1 VVKVEKVWLK
11 RYPEK
16 VPAEIDYGS
25 YNSLNDIFD
34 ESVQK
39 HAENPAY
46 VNMGCTMTY
55 GEVEEQSRAFAA
67 YLQNDLKLVK
77 GDRVALMMPNLL
89 QYPVALFGV
98 LRAGMVVVN
107 VNPLYTPRELKH
119 QLSDSGAKAIVI
131 ISNFASV
138 LEKVIKD
145 SPVEH
150 VILTQLGDLFS
161 PLKGTIT
168 NLVVKY
174 VKKMVPKF
182 NLPKAVSFRTVI
194 KQGRARTFNP
204 VSTQLDDIAFLQYT
218 GGTTGVSKGAILTHK
233 NMLSNVLQAEGAYGS
248 ILDRGQ
254 ETVIT
259 ALPLYHV
266 FALTVNGLLF
276 FLCGGKNIL
285 ITNPRDLPNLV
296 NEIDTYKPSAITGVN
311 TLFNALVNDESF
323 NKLNFSALKLSV
335 GGGMAVQRAVAE
347 KWKKITGCHLL
358 EGYGLTECSPLVTV
372 NPYDLHEYNG
382 SIGLPVS
389 STNVRIIDEDGGVLT
404 KPGAV
409 GEMQVCGPQV
419 MQGYWQRPAETAEVI
434 TDGWLNTGDI
444 ARMDEDG
451 FFYIVDRKKDMILV
465 SGFNVFPNEIEDV
478 LALNDN
484 ILEAAAVGVPNQNS
498 GETVKVFVVKKG
510 EISKEAVISHCRE
523 HLTAYKVPKIVEFRD
538 ELPKSNVG
546 KILRRELRD

>member
-1 VVKVEKVWLK
+1 MEKVWLK

-16 VPAEIDYGS
+16 VPAEIDFGAYR
-25 YNSLNDIFD
+25 SLNDIF
-34 ESVQK
+34 EQAVQNYADK
-39 HAENPAY
+39 PAY
-46 VNMGCTMTY
+46 VNMGCTLTY
-55 GEVEEQSRAFAA
+55 SEIEEKSRAFAA
-67 YLQNDLKLVK
+67 YLQNTLKLNK

-89 QYPVALFGV
+89 QYPIALFGV

-119 QLSDSGAKAIVI
+119 QLNDSGTKAIVI
-131 ISNFASV
+131 VSNFADV
-138 LEKVIKD
+138 LEKVVKD
-145 SPVEH
+145 TPVEH
-150 VILTQLGDLFS
+150 IILTQLGDLFS
-161 PLKGTIT
+161 PVKGTLT

-182 NLPKAVSFRTVI
+182 NLPNAISFKTVLR
-194 KQGRARTFNP
+194 KGRSQQFTKVTIDF
-204 VSTQLDDIAFLQYT
+204 DDIAFLQYT
-218 GGTTGVSKGAILTHK
+218 GGTTGVSKGAILTHR
-233 NMLSNVLQAEGAYGS
+233 NMLANVLQAEGAYGS
-248 ILDRGQ
+248 IIEGGK
-254 ETVIT
+254 ETVLT

-276 FLCGGKNIL
+276 FLLGGRNVL
-285 ITNPRDLPNLV
+285 VTNPRDLPGLV
-296 NEIDTYKPSAITGVN
+296 KEIETYKPSAITGVN
-311 TLFNALVNDESF
+311 TLFNALVNDDGFS
-323 NKLNFSALKLSV
+323 KIDFSALKLSV

-347 KWKKITGCHLL
+347 QWKKITGCHLL

-372 NPYDLHEYNG
+372 NPYDLLEYNG

-409 GEMQVCGPQV
+409 GEMQVNGPQV
-419 MQGYWQRPAETAEVI
+419 MQGYWQRPQDTAEVMSA
-434 TDGWLNTGDI
+434 DGWLNTGDI

-478 LALNDN
+478 LTLNEN
-484 ILEAAAVGVPNQNS
+484 ILEAAAVGVPHAAS

-510 EISKEAVISHCRE
+510 EISKEAVIAHCRE
-523 HLTAYKVPKIVEFRD
+523 HLTAYKIPKIVEFRE

>member
-1 VVKVEKVWLK
+1 VEKVWLK